1 MARPDSDASPYAFFG
16 EICYTGDP
24 FKTLIRET
32 RNGET
37 KTVERGDG
45 WIAPYIGYPAGKK

>member
-1 MARPDSDASPYAFFG
+1 MARPDSDASTYAFFG

-24 FKTLIRET
+24 FKTLVREN
-32 RNGET
+32 RNGAT
-37 KTVERGDG
+37 RTVERGDG